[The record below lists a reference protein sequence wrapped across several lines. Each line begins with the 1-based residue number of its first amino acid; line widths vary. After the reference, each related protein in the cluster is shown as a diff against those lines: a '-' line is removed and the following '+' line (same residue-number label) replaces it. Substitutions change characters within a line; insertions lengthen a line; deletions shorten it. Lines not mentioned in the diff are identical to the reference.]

1 MNASAPAASWVRASS
16 GTGKSGGPR
25 GSSCGDDDV
34 WAAPG
39 SVSLA
44 CCLLEQPL
52 TSAAVTTRPVTNR
65 RLHRRRTVVLP
76 PMITG
81 PGDITQ
87 ITTLVALRLWI
98 QPADHA
104 KE

>member
-1 MNASAPAASWVRASS
+1 MKAVAPAASWVRASS

-25 GSSCGDDDV
+25 GSSCGADDV
-34 WAAPG
+34 WAASG

-76 PMITG
+76 ADDHRSR
-81 PGDITQ
+81 DITQ
-87 ITTLVALRLWI
+87 ITNLAALRLWI

>member
-76 PMITG
+76 ADDHRSRG
-81 PGDITQ
+81 HY
-87 ITTLVALRLWI
+87 
-98 QPADHA
+98 ADHQPRGTPA
-104 KE
+104 VDTAR